1 MTVRWKPLLIL
12 SGLFLAVALVGV
24 VAITLTLVPRS
35 AQGILARAR
44 SAREAGRFDDAEIY
58 FKQALQLEAKNAAI
72 HEEFARLYREWAAVA
87 PAERQTALR
96 NERLQHLLDAAKYDK
111 TLRSP
116 REQLLADA
124 MREDLVAESIY
135 WAKDVLG
142 VDSANCDA
150 HYVLAAEAVDGRTPN
165 VPDARRH
172 LDVLE
177 AKNAPLVRRLWI
189 RAKLAEAAGDAQA
202 RQEAVEQALKA
213 AVPQE
218 ADPVDRMAK
227 LRITCLGIATETDR
241 GRLDGQLR
249 SLHEQVTELSQAQRL
264 APGRVKRIRVWLE
277 QAQRALSQRAGKLAG
292 PEKKAASAFVDA
304 IDVDL
309 ESIFKLALAGDK
321 DADLQTY
328 LSYAEHLLFRSQRER
343 CLEIVG
349 KALKSPQATRP
360 SATQVVMSLHS
371 VAIQMALAEADDA
384 GRFDKAAP
392 HIQALLECA
401 DPRLQGVGHL
411 FQGSI
416 DLDRSGIAKGAVDA
430 ESPADRQAQSALRS
444 SALYHL
450 KIAATRLTDVAEAQA
465 RYGVALVLAG
475 EQSLGRQFLQTA
487 MRLGSLD
494 AQYQLW
500 AAWTILQAGYPEE
513 AEPIVAALESE
524 ISAGQA
530 PSELAGA
537 LHLLR
542 GEIFQAKRTPEDLS
556 RAVAEFDQAIAAGH
570 EATSTAVMRLAQ
582 IDVQLGNYV
591 RALARID
598 ALKQSGKGS
607 PAAEQLAVLTLV
619 EQSRKDEA
627 RARLRAARQQYPK
640 SPELVGVE
648 AALLVKEGKP
658 KDADLV
664 LAQFLSS
671 SPDQLSLVL
680 LRAQIQVDALKN
692 ADQARS
698 LLSGIADKTESSA
711 PLVQLAGMELDSNQL
726 DKAEA
731 AIAKIRARWKEAA
744 TADVLEA
751 QLALKRGR
759 AGEAV
764 EHFDAALKK
773 DPNNKIVQFWKA
785 QLDSRTGSV
794 SEAAKTLEAIVR
806 DKPVKELDTGIT
818 LLTAA
823 QSALA
828 SLSLRTGDLD
838 AAIRRFEEL
847 KRSNQNGTLNKDDR
861 WQLITAYVARGQW
874 PLARRELT
882 ALLKDAKNPPSNDE
896 RVRAAN
902 FFRQQ
907 GEDKIALAQL
917 DYVLEL
923 DAAHTPAVVTRSY
936 IMLSAKQYD
945 QAKALLHKAVDVSSQ
960 KKEPV
965 PAVFDLMLAAVEH
978 SRPPADTAIRR
989 TLAVLDRGLAR
1000 SPDAEELV
1008 RAKYVALR
1016 SAGDEQGAIE
1026 FVESKAKAF
1035 PKGPFR
1041 RDLVSI
1047 YRERMQYDRAG
1058 ELLREL
1064 HDEFPDDTNVS
1075 AAWVQVISL
1084 QAADAGARNQSDR
1097 ERELNQTAGSM
1108 IKELRARF
1116 PNNLAFLQAECDMV
1130 ARRGDFTRAIEL
1142 TREIDKAS
1150 KTSTAGAILRARL
1163 YGTMG
1168 KLNEMAD
1175 AYAEAVERSPGQLD
1189 LRVLLGQTR
1198 LKIGMADEA
1207 VRQASLVLDADKNR
1221 VDAVLLQARAL
1232 SASGKNSAERSQNQQ
1247 AAIAKLKA
1255 AIAANSHLQDAFH
1268 ALADIHRERKDRAS
1282 AIAVLKEDLAA
1293 NPEDATAVARLVEL
1307 LAQTA
1312 ADGADAKAA
1321 DLTEAKRIAAGIAG
1335 SDSKGSMALAVAIGY
1350 NRARQLDLAAPFAEA
1365 AAAKLNT
1372 PAAHLNYGDLLLAI
1386 AENKK
1391 DKVAARTLFSKAVE
1405 QYDLVL
1411 KSTPNS
1417 VEAVNN
1423 KAWILHTYLDQTQQ
1437 ALDMAL
1443 ALEKRANPAALPAE
1457 FYDTLGSIQESAGQ
1471 PRAAEQSYTT
1481 GLRKSEDNPVLN
1493 YHFGRMIA
1501 RDQSRRMKARA
1512 LLTRAIDSGGKLP
1525 APMAQEALKLV
1536 QAIDARQ

>member
-24 VAITLTLVPRS
+24 VAITLTLVPHS
-35 AQGILARAR
+35 AQGIVARAR
-44 SAREAGRFDDAEIY
+44 SAREARRFDDAEIY
-58 FKQALQLEAKNAAI
+58 FRQALQLEAKNAAI
-72 HEEFARLYREWAAVA
+72 HEEFARFYHEWAAVA
-87 PAERQTALR
+87 PAERQTYLR
-96 NERLQHLLDAAKYDK
+96 NERLQHLLDAWRYDK
-111 TLRSP
+111 SLRSP

-124 MREDLVAESIY
+124 MREDLVADSIY

-142 VDSANCDA
+142 VSPENCDA
-150 HYVLAAEAVDGRTPN
+150 HYVLAAEAVEGRTPN
-165 VPDARRH
+165 VPDAQRH

-189 RAKLAEAAGDAQA
+189 RAKLAEAAGDASA
-202 RQEAVEQALKA
+202 RDLAVEQALRTA
-213 AVPQE
+213 LPQE
-218 ADPVDRMAK
+218 ADPVDRMAQ
-227 LRITCLGIATETDR
+227 LRITCLGVTTATDPR
-241 GRLDGQLR
+241 RLDGQVR
-249 SLHEQVTELSQAQRL
+249 SLHDQVTVLGHAQRL
-264 APGRVKRIRVWLE
+264 AAGRVKRIRVWLE
-277 QAQRALSQRAGKLAG
+277 QTQRALSQRAGKLAG
-292 PEKKAASAFVDA
+292 AEKKSATALVDG

-309 ESIFKLALAGDK
+309 ESIFKLALLGDK

-328 LSYAEHLLFRSQRER
+328 LSYAEHLLFRAQRER
-343 CLEIVG
+343 CLEIVD
-349 KALKSPQATRP
+349 KALKSPQAARP
-360 SATQVVMSLHS
+360 GATQVVMSLHS
-371 VAIQMALAEADDA
+371 VAIQMALSEAGDA
-384 GRFDKAAP
+384 GRFAKAAP

-401 DPRLQGVGHL
+401 DARLQSVGHL

-416 DLDRSGIAKGAVDA
+416 DLDRSGIAKGAEGA
-430 ESPADRQAQSALRS
+430 GSPADRQASAALRS

-450 KIAATRLTDVAEAQA
+450 KIAATRLTDIAEAQA
-465 RYGVALVLAG
+465 RYGVALVLSG

-513 AEPIVAALESE
+513 AEPIVMSLESE
-524 ISAGQA
+524 IARGQA
-530 PSELAGA
+530 PSELSGA

-556 RAVAEFDQAIAAGH
+556 RAVAAFDQAIAAGQ
-570 EATSTAVMRLAQ
+570 EATATAALRLAQ

-598 ALKQSGKGS
+598 TLKASGKGG
-607 PAAEQLAVLTLV
+607 PAAEQLAVLTLI
-619 EQSRKDEA
+619 EQSKKDEA
-627 RARLRAARQQYPK
+627 KARLKAARHQYPK
-640 SPELVGVE
+640 SPELAGVE
-648 AALLVKEGKP
+648 AALFVKEGKP

-692 ADQARS
+692 PEEARS
-698 LLSGIADKTESSA
+698 LLLGIADKTDSSA
-711 PLVQLAGMELDSNQL
+711 PLVRLAGMELDLNQL
-726 DKAEA
+726 EKAEA

-759 AGEAV
+759 AADAI

-806 DKPVKELDTGIT
+806 DKPVKELDTGVT

-838 AAIRRFEEL
+838 TAIRRFEEL
-847 KRSNQNGTLNKDDR
+847 KRSDQNGTLNKEDR

-874 PLARRELT
+874 PLAKRELA
-882 ALLKDAKNPPSNDE
+882 ALLKDPKNPPSDDE

-907 GEDKIALAQL
+907 GEDQIALAQL
-917 DYVLEL
+917 DHVLEL
-923 DAAHTPAVVTRSY
+923 NPAHTPAVVTRSY
-936 IMLSAKQYD
+936 IMLTAKEYD
-945 QAKALLHKAVDVSSQ
+945 QAKVLLHKAVEAAGK

-965 PAVFDLMLAAVEH
+965 PAVFDLLLAAVEH

-989 TLAVLDRGLAR
+989 TLAVLDSGLAR

-1016 SAGDEQGAIE
+1016 SAGNTPGAIA

-1041 RDLVSI
+1041 RDLVNI
-1047 YRERMQYDRAG
+1047 YRERMQYDRAA
-1058 ELLREL
+1058 ELLRAL
-1064 HDEFPDDTNVS
+1064 HEESPDDTNVA

-1084 QAADAGARNQSDR
+1084 QAADAGARSQPER
-1097 ERELNQTAGSM
+1097 ERELNKTAGAM
-1108 IKELRARF
+1108 IKEFRARF
-1116 PNNLAFLQAECDMV
+1116 PNDLAFLQAECDMV
-1130 ARRGDFTRAIEL
+1130 ARRGDFTRAVEL

-1150 KTSTAGAILRARL
+1150 KTSTAGPILRARL

-1168 KLNEMAD
+1168 KLSDMAD
-1175 AYAEAVERSPGQLD
+1175 AYSEAVERSPRQLD

-1207 VRQASLVLDADKNR
+1207 LHQASLVLDADKNR

-1232 SASGKNSAERSQNQQ
+1232 SASGKNAAERSQNQQ
-1247 AAIAKLKA
+1247 MAIAKLKA
-1255 AIAANSHLQDAFH
+1255 AIATNPRLQDAYH
-1268 ALADIHRERKDRAS
+1268 ALADIHRERKDRAG
-1282 AIAVLKEDLAA
+1282 AIAVLKQDLAA

-1312 ADGADAKAA
+1312 TDGSSAKAAELTEAERIAA
-1321 DLTEAKRIAAGIAG
+1321 DLTGRDK
-1335 SDSKGSMALAVAIGY
+1335 KGSMALAVAIGF
-1350 NRARQLDLAAPFAEA
+1350 NRARQLDLAAPYAEA

-1372 PAAHLNYGDLLLAI
+1372 PAAHLNYGDLLLAL
-1386 AENKK
+1386 AENQK
-1391 DKVAARTLFSKAVE
+1391 DKAGARTAFKKAVE

-1411 KSTPNS
+1411 KLTPNS

-1423 KAWILHTYLDQTQQ
+1423 KAWILHTYLGQTSQ
-1437 ALDMAL
+1437 ALDMVL

-1471 PRAAEQSYTT
+1471 PGAAEQSYTN

-1501 RDQSRRMKARA
+1501 RDQTRRLKARA
-1512 LLTRAIDSGGKLP
+1512 LLTKAIESGNKLP
-1525 APMAQEALKLV
+1525 APMAQEAVKLV
-1536 QAIDARQ
+1536 QAIDKQ